1 MTAQTRHEMGP
12 KERLV
17 AGAMDL
23 LHTQSY
29 PSVGV
34 QALCDLA
41 GVRKGSFY
49 HFFASKEDLI
59 LAALNE
65 AWETFRADVVEPAL
79 LRETTR
85 EARNAAIRR
94 SCHPVGPGPLATSSG
109 AGCIFGRVAA
119 SITDSEPLLRARLAE
134 IFTEWAAMLGDGGE
148 GWASLADIQGR
159 LLLGFTVEVPET
171 VQV

>member
-1 MTAQTRHEMGP
+1 MTVQTRQEVGP

-49 HFFASKEDLI
+49 HFFSSKEDLV
-59 LAALNE
+59 LAALNQ
-65 AWETFRADVVEPAL
+65 AWDTFRSDVVEPAL
-79 LRETTR
+79 RRETTPA
-85 EARNAAIRR
+85 ARNAAIRR
-94 SCHPVGPGPLATSSG
+94 SCHPAGPGHLATSSG
-109 AGCIFGRVAA
+109 AGCIFGRLAA
-119 SITDSEPLLRARLAE
+119 SITDAEPLLRTRLAE
-134 IFTEWAAMLGDGGE
+134 IFTEWAAMLGDGAD

-159 LLLGFTVEVPET
+159 LLLGFTVEVSET